1 MENISS
7 QKKVAV
13 NEFVRRQIAGSGK
26 TYSPLLSFEQIA
38 AHASEQLD
46 KGDFKQGY
54 RDGVIIV
61 NADPD
66 YAEQFKCPFVKINK
80 DTKLKAEFICRRE
93 NEEPYIRVR
102 ALNGKPLK
110 AGKVEF
116 ILYRHDVLVENNE
129 HSTDTE
135 WELISIHALPKGI
148 EELPMGP
155 ITMMRN
161 QLELK
166 GGTAAVYSSE
176 EWAQAVKFW
185 QNFAALDSE
194 EFR

>member
-1 MENISS
+1 MANISS
-7 QKKVAV
+7 QNKVAV
-13 NEFVRRQIAGSGK
+13 NKFVRRQISGSGK

-38 AHASEQLD
+38 AHASEQLN
-46 KGDFKQGY
+46 KGNFKQGY

-66 YAEQFKCPFVKINK
+66 YTRKFKCPFVKINK
-80 DTKLKAEFICRRE
+80 DTKLKAEFVCRRE
-93 NEEPYIRVR
+93 NEEPYIQVR
-102 ALNGKPLK
+102 ALNGNPLI

-116 ILYRHDVLVENNE
+116 ILYHHDVLAENNE
-129 HSTDTE
+129 HSTDAE
-135 WELISIHALPKGI
+135 WELISIHALPEGI
-148 EELPMGP
+148 EKLPMGP

-166 GGTAAVYSSE
+166 GGTAASYSTE

-194 EFR
+194 K

>member
-1 MENISS
+1 MANISS

-46 KGDFKQGY
+46 KGNFKQGY

-66 YAEQFKCPFVKINK
+66 YTQQFKCPFVKINK
-80 DTKLKAEFICRRE
+80 DTKLKAEFVCRRE
-93 NEEPYIRVR
+93 NEEPYIQVR
-102 ALNGKPLK
+102 ALNGNPLI

-116 ILYRHDVLVENNE
+116 ILYHHDVLAENNE
-129 HSTDTE
+129 HSTDAE
-135 WELISIHALPKGI
+135 WELISIHALPEGI
-148 EELPMGP
+148 EKLPMGP

-166 GGTAAVYSSE
+166 GGTAASYSTE

-194 EFR
+194 K

>member
-1 MENISS
+1 MGNIPS
-7 QKKVAV
+7 QKKVSV
-13 NEFVRRQIAGSGK
+13 NDFVRRQIAGSGK

-38 AHASEQLD
+38 THASEQLD

-66 YAEQFKCPFVKINK
+66 YTQQFKCPFVKINK
-80 DTKLKAEFICRRE
+80 NTKLKAEFVCRRE
-93 NEEPYIRVR
+93 NEEPYIQVR
-102 ALNGKPLK
+102 ALNGNPLI

-116 ILYRHDVLVENNE
+116 ILYHHDVLAENNE
-129 HSTDTE
+129 HSTDAE
-135 WELISIHALPKGI
+135 WELISIHALPEGI
-148 EELPMGP
+148 EKLPMGP

-166 GGTAAVYSSE
+166 GGTAASYSTE

-185 QNFAALDSE
+185 QKFAALDQE
-194 EFR
+194 

>member
-1 MENISS
+1 MANISS

-38 AHASEQLD
+38 THASEQLD
-46 KGDFKQGY
+46 KGNFKQGY

-66 YAEQFKCPFVKINK
+66 YTQQFKCPFVKINK
-80 DTKLKAEFICRRE
+80 DTKLKAEFVCRRE
-93 NEEPYIRVR
+93 NEEPYIQVR
-102 ALNGKPLK
+102 ALNGIPLI

-116 ILYRHDVLVENNE
+116 ILYRHDVLAKNNE
-129 HSTDTE
+129 HSTDAE
-135 WELISIHALPKGI
+135 WELISIHALPEGI
-148 EELPMGP
+148 EKLPMGP

-166 GGTAAVYSSE
+166 GGTAASYSTE

-194 EFR
+194 K

>member
-26 TYSPLLSFEQIA
+26 TYSLLLSFEQIA
-38 AHASEQLD
+38 AHASEQLN
-46 KGDFKQGY
+46 KGNFEQGY

-66 YAEQFKCPFVKINK
+66 YTQQFKCPFVKINK
-80 DTKLKAEFICRRE
+80 DTKLKAEFVFRRE
-93 NEEPYIRVR
+93 NEEPYIQVR
-102 ALNGKPLK
+102 ALNGNPLI

-116 ILYRHDVLVENNE
+116 ILYHHDVLAENNE
-129 HSTDTE
+129 HSTDAE
-135 WELISIHALPKGI
+135 WELISIHALPEGI
-148 EELPMGP
+148 EKLPMGP
-155 ITMMRN
+155 VTMMRN

-166 GGTAAVYSSE
+166 GGTTASYSSE

-194 EFR
+194 K

>member
-1 MENISS
+1 MANISS

-38 AHASEQLD
+38 THASEQLD
-46 KGDFKQGY
+46 KGNFKQGY

-66 YAEQFKCPFVKINK
+66 YTQQFKCPFVKINK
-80 DTKLKAEFICRRE
+80 DTKLKAEFVCRRE
-93 NEEPYIRVR
+93 NEEPYIQVR
-102 ALNGKPLK
+102 ALNGNPLI

-116 ILYRHDVLVENNE
+116 ILYHHDVLAENNE
-129 HSTDTE
+129 HSTDAE
-135 WELISIHALPKGI
+135 WELISIHALPEGI
-148 EELPMGP
+148 EKLPMGP

-166 GGTAAVYSSE
+166 GGTAASYSTE
-176 EWAQAVKFW
+176 EWAQAVNFW
-185 QNFAALDSE
+185 QKFAALDQE
-194 EFR
+194 

>member
-1 MENISS
+1 MANISS

-38 AHASEQLD
+38 AHASEQLN
-46 KGDFKQGY
+46 KGNFKQGY

-66 YAEQFKCPFVKINK
+66 YTQQFKCPFVKINK
-80 DTKLKAEFICRRE
+80 DTKLKAEFVCRRE
-93 NEEPYIRVR
+93 NEEPYIQVR
-102 ALNGKPLK
+102 ALNGNPLI

-116 ILYRHDVLVENNE
+116 ILYHHDVLAENNE
-129 HSTDTE
+129 HSTDAE
-135 WELISIHALPKGI
+135 WELISIHALPEGI
-148 EELPMGP
+148 EKLPMGP

-166 GGTAAVYSSE
+166 GGTAASYSTE

-194 EFR
+194 K

>member
-1 MENISS
+1 MANISS
-7 QKKVAV
+7 QNKVEV
-13 NEFVRRQIAGSGK
+13 NDFVRRQISGSGK
-26 TYSPLLSFEQIA
+26 AYSPLLSFEQIA
-38 AHASEQLD
+38 AHASEQLN
-46 KGDFKQGY
+46 KGNFKQGY

-66 YAEQFKCPFVKINK
+66 YTQQFKCPFVKINK
-80 DTKLKAEFICRRE
+80 DTKLKAEFVCRRE
-93 NEEPYIRVR
+93 NEGPYIQVR
-102 ALNGKPLK
+102 ALNGNPLI

-116 ILYRHDVLVENNE
+116 ILYHHDVLAENNE
-129 HSTDTE
+129 HSTDAE

-148 EELPMGP
+148 EKLPMGP

-166 GGTAAVYSSE
+166 GGTAASYSTE

-194 EFR
+194 K